1 MFPGNR
7 IAGKRFAIAVLAA
20 AALGAALTGCA
31 PGPGTDPDD
40 GRATIVALTAEGHR
54 RGAVAMARMLEAFQD
69 AFSAAGA
76 DDVSDLV
83 EPLARL
89 VDLLGVGR
97 GAALADSARVVS
109 SHNFAE
115 HAAVPVGELLRR
127 ARLARGLTQKAV
139 AATAGVGGP
148 HLSKVEA
155 GREQPGRELLV
166 RVAEVLGLDADELLL
181 AAGMLP
187 GWAATRAGA
196 DPVGAAA
203 ALRRW
208 AGAPSL

>member
-1 MFPGNR
+1 VTRTVRRLEGSGLVER
-7 IAGKRFAIAVLAA
+7 LA
-20 AALGAALTGCA
+20 
-31 PGPGTDPDD
+31 DPDD

-109 SHNFAE
+109 SRNFAE
-115 HAAVPVGELLRR
+115 PAAVPVGELLRR

-155 GREQPGRELLV
+155 GREQPGRDLLV

-187 GWAATRAGA
+187 GWAATRAA
-196 DPVGAAA
+196 TDPVGAAA

-208 AGAPSL
+208 AGAASL